1 MTTLTKRM
9 AEDLADYLKEMG
21 VRTQYLHSDIET
33 LERVEILRDL
43 RLGVFDVVVGIN
55 LLREGLDLPEVS
67 LVAILDADKEGFLR
81 SASSLI
87 QITGRAARHLEGTVI
102 MYADTMTASMRAAI
116 QETDRRRAI
125 QEAYNREHNI
135 TPIGISKAVKDLTE
149 RVRKVAEERAVYK
162 TGTAVGELPIPKDEI
177 VKLIKEL
184 EKQMKQAAK
193 DLEFE
198 KAAALRDQVIELRRT
213 MALEGGARYRPLKRY
228 RQRYDRSFVQRD
240 LSVNPVQR
248 RLTETDDDTLIECH

>member
-1 MTTLTKRM
+1 MLFR
-9 AEDLADYLKEMG
+9 
-21 VRTQYLHSDIET
+21 SET

-67 LVAILDADKEGFLR
+67 LVAVLDADKEGFLR

-102 MYADTMTASMRAAI
+102 MYADTITASMRMAIEETNRRRTI
-116 QETDRRRAI
+116 QET
-125 QEAYNREHNI
+125 YNREYHV

-149 RVRKVAEERAVYK
+149 RVRKVAEERGVYK
-162 TGTAVGELPIPKDEI
+162 TGAVVGELPIPKDEI
-177 VKLIKEL
+177 VKLLKEL

-213 MALEGGARYRPLKRY
+213 MALEG
-228 RQRYDRSFVQRD
+228 D
-240 LSVNPVQR
+240 LA
-248 RLTETDDDTLIECH
+248 

>member
-1 MTTLTKRM
+1 
-9 AEDLADYLKEMG
+9 
-21 VRTQYLHSDIET
+21 
-33 LERVEILRDL
+33 
-43 RLGVFDVVVGIN
+43 
-55 LLREGLDLPEVS
+55 LPEVS

-102 MYADTMTASMRAAI
+102 MYADTETASMRAAI
-116 QETDRRRAI
+116 QETNRRRAI

-135 TPIGISKAVKDLTE
+135 TPIGISKTVRDLTE
-149 RVRKVAEERAVYK
+149 RVRKVAEERELYK
-162 TGTAVGELPIPKDEI
+162 TGGTLGELPIPKDELA
-177 VKLIKEL
+177 KLIKEV

-213 MALEGGARYRPLKRY
+213 LALEA
-228 RQRYDRSFVQRD
+228 D
-240 LSVNPVQR
+240 PV
-248 RLTETDDDTLIECH
+248 